1 MSYDVFA
8 RYYDDLMQNVEYAE
22 IADKISAWLEEY
34 RPHSKLLCDLACGTG
49 TLSKLLCEKGY
60 DVIGID
66 ASADMLMSARGKCP
80 AEVLLL
86 CQSMDEIDL
95 YGTIDAAVCTLD
107 SINHVTDIKTVGTI
121 FKKVSLFLEN
131 NGIFVFDVNT
141 QYKHEH
147 ILADSAYIIETENVF
162 CAWQNVYEDGLVNI
176 SLDFFEEEDGIY
188 YRSSE
193 NFSERAYS
201 HEEICEML
209 KEAELDI
216 IAVKD
221 GYSDKTPD
229 ETTQRLVYITKRK
242 TRK

>member
-8 RYYDDLMQNVEYAE
+8 QYYDELMQNVEYGE
-22 IADKISAWLEEY
+22 IAEKVDEYLREY
-34 RPHSKLLCDLACGTG
+34 RPESKLLCDLACGTG
-49 TLSKLLCEKGY
+49 TLAAMLSEKGY

-66 ASADMLMSARGKCP
+66 ASPDMLMTAREKCP
-80 AEVLLL
+80 ASVLLL
-86 CQSMDEIDL
+86 CQSMDELDL

-107 SINHVTDIKTVGTI
+107 SINHVTDKETVGTI

-141 QYKHEH
+141 PYKHEN
-147 ILADSAYIIETENVF
+147 ILSDSSYIIETDNVF
-162 CAWQNVYEDGLVNI
+162 CAWQNSYENGLVNI
-176 SLDFFEEEDGIY
+176 TLDFFEEEDGVY

-193 NFSERAYS
+193 CFSERAYTDG
-201 HEEICEML
+201 EIREML
-209 KEAELDI
+209 SEAELEV

-221 GYSDKTPD
+221 GYTDNEPC

>member
-8 RYYDDLMQNVEYAE
+8 QYYDELMQNVEYE
-22 IADKISAWLEEY
+22 QIADRISQWLSEY
-34 RPHSKLLCDLACGTG
+34 RPQTKILCDLACGTG
-49 TLSKLLCEKGY
+49 TLALLLSEKGY

-66 ASADMLMSARGKCP
+66 SSADMLMTAREKCP
-80 AEVLLL
+80 ADVLLL

-107 SINHVTDIKTVGTI
+107 SINHVTDKDTVGTI
-121 FKKVSLFLEN
+121 FKKVSLFLED

-141 QYKHEH
+141 PYKHEH
-147 ILADSAYIIETENVF
+147 ILSDSAYILETDNVF
-162 CAWQNVYEDGLVNI
+162 CAWQNSYEDGLVNI
-176 SLDFFEEEDGIY
+176 TLDFFEEEDGVY

-193 NFSERAYS
+193 CFSERAYTD
-201 HEEICEML
+201 EEIRGML
-209 KEAELDI
+209 HEADLEV

-221 GYSDKTPD
+221 DYSDKEPE

-242 TRK
+242 SR